1 MLTVQNLMMKFGVE
15 EKFIKKSVG
24 IIDNIEKVSPEI
36 TKNALVNVGM
46 KFEDANKLF
55 QLFNLMKN
63 EHVLKLKKS
72 ISKYLPDKDIALQ
85 RLPGYGELA

>member
-1 MLTVQNLMMKFGVE
+1 
-15 EKFIKKSVG
+15 
-24 IIDNIEKVSPEI
+24 
-36 TKNALVNVGM
+36 
-46 KFEDANKLF
+46 
-55 QLFNLMKN
+55 MKN